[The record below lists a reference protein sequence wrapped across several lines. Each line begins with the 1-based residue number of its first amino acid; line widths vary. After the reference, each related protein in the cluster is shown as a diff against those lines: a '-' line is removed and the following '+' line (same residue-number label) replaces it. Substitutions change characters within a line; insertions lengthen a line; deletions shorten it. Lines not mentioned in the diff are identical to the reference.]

1 MQGARL
7 RFNKARK
14 KSRSTIERAYGV
26 IKKRFYSLQKGI
38 RVRSMTTAAELVQ
51 CAVILHNICICADLL
66 DDEDLHVED
75 ETELREH
82 GEGHEGRRQQ
92 LLQYFL

>member
-1 MQGARL
+1 
-7 RFNKARK
+7 
-14 KSRSTIERAYGV
+14 V
-26 IKKRFYSLQKGI
+26 IKKRFYSLQTGI

-51 CAVILHNICICADLL
+51 CAVILNNICIQFNDAGAELL